1 MPNEKNMPD
10 AVEALGTV
18 EDIKRAIEAILFAA
32 GYPVKYEKLSEVI
45 GLSQRDIRGLVE
57 SMAREYDGRG
67 IQILLYPDTCQLTT
81 KEVFAPYI
89 REALGIKRGGNL
101 SASSLEVLAVVAYNQ
116 PVTRAYIDTV
126 RGVDSS
132 YAVTSLLDKNLIES
146 MSREYD
152 GRGIQLLLYPDTC
165 QLTTKEVFAP
175 YIREALGIKRGG
187 NLSAS
192 SLEVLAVVAYNQPVT
207 RAYIDTVRGV
217 DSSYA
222 VTSLLDKNLIE
233 AVGRLDAPGRPM
245 LYGTT
250 DKFLRVFGLSS
261 LADLPE
267 TEALGVASA
276 QAEGVIIEED
286 KSQLTIDTAETSSEG
301 KEES

>member
-1 MPNEKNMPD
+1 MPNDQNTPETEEILGSVQD
-10 AVEALGTV
+10 VERAV
-18 EDIKRAIEAILFAA
+18 EAILFAA

-45 GLSQRDIRGLVE
+45 GLPQRDLR
-57 SMAREYDGRG
+57 
-67 IQILLYPDTCQLTT
+67 
-81 KEVFAPYI
+81 
-89 REALGIKRGGNL
+89 
-101 SASSLEVLAVVAYNQ
+101 
-116 PVTRAYIDTV
+116 
-126 RGVDSS
+126 
-132 YAVTSLLDKNLIES
+132 NLIAGMAES
-146 MSREYD
+146 YRD
-152 GRGIQLLLYPDTC
+152 RGIQLLLYPDTC

-207 RAYIDTVRGV
+207 RSYVDIIRGV

-222 VTSLLDKNLIE
+222 VTSLLDKGLIE

-250 DKFLRVFGLSS
+250 DKFLRVFGLNS

-267 TEALGVASA
+267 TEALDAAKNAGNADTPDSQESNVQASDGDGP
-276 QAEGVIIEED
+276 AEEAFPE
-286 KSQLTIDTAETSSEG
+286 
-301 KEES
+301 KEVTV